1 MSCPVT
7 ERYTAPAPGAVRQG
21 PSSPRIAPAAEGAIL
36 LRNTIRAIALAA
48 SLAAGAA
55 HAAQPVSPPA
65 NPVVWDKG
73 PSTGP
78 AGDVWSNQTAGQNF
92 ADSVTLAHTT
102 FITGFNYFTVF
113 DLSGDNASDAFHL
126 KVLADAG
133 GQPGA
138 YLTQEDIGFTS
149 VESIGGGI
157 DELSFTFAPI
167 EFTAGTTYWIGLSGN
182 GFEAAA
188 AVRRSTRGRAT
199 TAWPSSTARAS
210 TSWPPARTAS
220 PTSATRCSSSPAS
233 CPSRPTWR

>member
-1 MSCPVT
+1 M
-7 ERYTAPAPGAVRQG
+7 
-21 PSSPRIAPAAEGAIL
+21 
-36 LRNTIRAIALAA
+36 RNTIRTIALAA
-48 SLAAGAA
+48 FLAAGAA

-102 FITGFNYFTVF
+102 FITGYNYFTVF
-113 DLSGDNASDAFHL
+113 DLSADNASDAFHL

-149 VESIGGGI
+149 VESVGGGI

-167 EFTAGTTYWIGLSGN
+167 EFTAGTTYWVGLSGN
-182 GFEAAA
+182 GFEAAQLSVLDPGYDGMAQFDGASFDFMATGANGFTDVGDQMFQLTGVVPEPANLALMTAGLAFVGFA
-188 AVRRSTRGRAT
+188 ARRRRRA
-199 TAWPSSTARAS
+199 
-210 TSWPPARTAS
+210 
-220 PTSATRCSSSPAS
+220 
-233 CPSRPTWR
+233 